1 MPEQQPNLG
10 DSFIIPIGP
19 QHPALK
25 EFEYFELRVDG
36 EEVIDV
42 SVRLGYNHRGIEKA
56 IESRTYTQNLYLIER
71 ICGICSHAHTTCY
84 CQAIEELL
92 GVTIPDRARY
102 IRTVVAE
109 LERIHSH
116 LLWLGI
122 AAHEIGFDTLFMYVW
137 ADREIVMD
145 LLELISGNRVNY
157 AMNTI
162 GGVTKDVP
170 PELSDKIRAGI
181 RELESRAHYYKGLC
195 VEEGSVMQRILGVGI
210 LQPEDALRLCAV
222 GPTLRACGIAN
233 DLRKDDPYAAYDALS
248 FNVITYDGCDVASR
262 MLVRIDEVT
271 ESVRIVEQCL
281 QHMPPGPHGV
291 KVGRKVPSGEVV
303 SRVEAPRGELIHYAR
318 SNGTGEPERYKV
330 RSPTLA
336 NMPALRKMLIGGYI
350 ADVPIVIAGI
360 DPCFGCLD
368 RMSFVDVRTGRSWIW
383 SSDQLRRHSLAWR
396 QQA

>member
-1 MPEQQPNLG
+1 MPEQQPSLD

-36 EEVIDV
+36 EEIIDV

-102 IRTVVAE
+102 IRTIVAE

-122 AAHEIGFDTLFMYVW
+122 AAHEIGFDTLFMYIW

-162 GGVTKDVP
+162 GGVTRDMS
-170 PELSDKIRAGI
+170 PELLDNI
-181 RELESRAHYYKGLC
+181 REGIAKLESRARFYKDLC
-195 VEEGSVMQRILGVGI
+195 VEEGSVMQRVVGVGV
-210 LQPEDALRLCAV
+210 LQPEDALHLCAV

-233 DLRKDDPYAAYDALS
+233 DLRKDDPYAAYDAVS

-262 MLVRIDEVT
+262 MFVRIDELI
-271 ESVRIVEQCL
+271 ESVRVIDQCL
-281 QHMPPGPHGV
+281 HCMPLGPHKV
-291 KVGRKVPSGEVV
+291 KVVRKVPSGEVV

-318 SNGTGEPERYKV
+318 SNGTDQPERYKV
-330 RSPTLA
+330 RAPTLA
-336 NMPALRKMLIGGYI
+336 NMPALRKMLVGGYI

-368 RMSFVDVRTGRSWIW
+368 RMSLVDVKTGRNWIW
-383 SSDQLRRHSLAWR
+383 SSDQLRRHSLTWR

>member
-1 MPEQQPNLG
+1 MPEKSTKQD

-36 EEVIDV
+36 EQVLDV

-56 IESRTYTQNLYLIER
+56 IESRTYGQNLYLVER

-84 CQAIEELL
+84 CQAVEQLLPIE
-92 GVTIPDRARY
+92 IPDRARY
-102 IRTVVAE
+102 IRTLVAE

-162 GGVTKDVP
+162 GGVTRDVL
-170 PELSDKIRAGI
+170 PEMSDPILSGI
-181 RELESRAHYYKGLC
+181 QRLQSRAQYYKGMCL
-195 VEEGSVMQRILGVGI
+195 EEGSVMQRVAGVGI
-210 LQPEDALRLCAV
+210 LQPQDAVRLCAV
-222 GPTLRACGIAN
+222 GPTLRACGMAK
-233 DLRKDDPYAAYDALS
+233 DLRKDDPYAAYEDLS
-248 FNVITYDGCDVASR
+248 FQVITYDGGDLASR

-271 ESVRIVEQCL
+271 ESVRIIEQCL
-281 QHMPPGPHGV
+281 RNMPPGPLQV
-291 KVGRKVPSGEVV
+291 KVPSKVPAGEAV

-318 SNGTGEPERYKV
+318 SNGSDQPERYKV
-330 RSPTLA
+330 RAPTFA
-336 NMPALRKMLIGGYI
+336 NMPALSKMLIGSYV
-350 ADVPIVIAGI
+350 ADVPIIIAGI

-368 RMSFVDVRTGRSWIW
+368 RMAFVDVRTGSKWVC
-383 SSDQLRRHSLAWR
+383 SSEQLRRHAQAWR
-396 QQA
+396 RQA